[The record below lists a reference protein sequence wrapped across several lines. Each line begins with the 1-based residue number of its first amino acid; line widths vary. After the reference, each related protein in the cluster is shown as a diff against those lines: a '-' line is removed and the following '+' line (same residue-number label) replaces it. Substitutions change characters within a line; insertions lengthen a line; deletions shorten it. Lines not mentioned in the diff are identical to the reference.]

1 MSPVVDSSGSPRPG
15 TDGLAIIGASWA
27 GTVAFV
33 ASAVAADLSPSLARV
48 ALLFAGALFAAGCA
62 VFFWA
67 FLVMA
72 GRSRSVRLELA
83 QVWFLAGPPIPGPVR
98 RSLLGALAVQVVAA
112 LVTAGVRPYTSLA
125 AGVLVPMYGLALCGL
140 WGARHGV
147 FPPLEPQRS
156 GRGGVRSDDA
166 DQ

>member
-1 MSPVVDSSGSPRPG
+1 MIPVADSSGSPHPA
-15 TDGLAIIGASWA
+15 TDGLAIRRASWA

-48 ALLFAGALFAAGCA
+48 ALLVAGILFAAGCA

-72 GRSRSVRLELA
+72 GRSRTVRLELA

-112 LVTAGVRPYTSLA
+112 LVTAGARPYTSLA

-156 GRGGVRSDDA
+156 GRGGVRSGDA